1 MKTINKDLWGKA
13 LLEFNGEKFFE
24 CHETLEEY
32 WLGEDDPD
40 HKNLIQGIIHLAVA
54 FHHYQKQNLIGFQ
67 RQLEKGLKKL
77 SGVPLNDYGKMLD
90 ADLTGF
96 YQNIRQ
102 HEKPEQFPKIRLTAL
117 EASR

>member
-1 MKTINKDLWGKA
+1 MINKDLWRKA
-13 LLEFNGEKFFE
+13 LLEFNNEQFFK

-32 WLGEDDPD
+32 WLSEDDHE
-40 HKNLIQGIIHLAVA
+40 HKNLIQGIIHVAVA
-54 FHHYQKQNLIGFQ
+54 FHHDRNQNIIGFQ

-77 SGVPLNDYGKMLD
+77 AGVPLDVYGKILD
-90 ADLTGF
+90 ADLEGF

-102 HEKPEQFPKIRLTAL
+102 NEKPEHTPKIRLSAL